1 MDPSQ
6 EFSNMDFSQEK
17 FFEAVGWA
25 PYAGQSSQAAQPMN
39 DANVHLNQLGDKELP
54 IQVEEQPSNHAATRG
69 TRGRKKT
76 GATRMKGSNFS
87 PKEDV
92 LVYKAWIQ
100 ISKDADVNTGQKKD
114 RF

>member
-6 EFSNMDFSQEK
+6 ELSNMDLSPEK

-25 PYAGQSSQAAQPMN
+25 PYAGQSSQAAQHVN
-39 DANVHLNQLGDKELP
+39 DTSVPSNQLGAEELP

-76 GATRMKGSNFS
+76 VATRVKGSNFS

-100 ISKDADVNTGQKKD
+100 VSNDAAVNTGQ
-114 RF
+114 